1 MEYLLQGRAAPP
13 PSPRSLPPHSCD
25 APTPPLPRPS
35 AQTLIFLPHGSR
47 FPLPPPAGASLHHSR
62 IGAMPGRHRPTARK
76 QVERRGRGQL
86 LRQLLL
92 TPPLTT
98 ISYPR
103 ESPVVSFAD
112 STRSAF
118 LTPKLPQPP
127 TQRFGICKRSAPRL
141 DATFMPIGSSR
152 SGGVGVDAEVVAW
165 YLGSGQCRGGHVVP
179 RLD

>member
-1 MEYLLQGRAAPP
+1 
-13 PSPRSLPPHSCD
+13 
-25 APTPPLPRPS
+25 
-35 AQTLIFLPHGSR
+35 
-47 FPLPPPAGASLHHSR
+47 
-62 IGAMPGRHRPTARK
+62 MPGRHRPTARK
-76 QVERRGRGQL
+76 QVERRGRAGHTNGSHGL
-86 LRQLLL
+86 KFLI
-92 TPPLTT
+92 PFK
-98 ISYPR
+98 R

-118 LTPKLPQPP
+118 LTPKHPQPP

-165 YLGSGQCRGGHVVP
+165 YLGSGQCRGGDVVP

>member
-103 ESPVVSFAD
+103 
-112 STRSAF
+112 
-118 LTPKLPQPP
+118 
-127 TQRFGICKRSAPRL
+127 FGICKRSAPRL